1 MLGKSLGISFVFLAL
16 LMAHH
21 GEAEVARDNFVG
33 TRGSQFVMNG
43 RPFYFNGFN
52 SYWLMYMASDSST
65 RDKVTDTFAQASKY
79 GMNLARTWAFS
90 DGGYRALQTSPG
102 VYNDD
107 MFKGLDFVV
116 SEAKKHGIYLLLSL
130 VNNWEGFGGKRQY
143 VQWAKDEGH
152 YLNNDD
158 DFFTNPIVK
167 EYYKNHIK
175 AILTRINSITGVA
188 YKDDP
193 TIFGWELIN
202 EPRCQS
208 DLSGKAIQDWVAE
221 MSAYVKSI
229 DTKHLVEV
237 GMEGFYGESMPEKKQ
252 NNPGYEVGTDFIANN
267 LVPHVDFTTIHLY
280 PDQWVP
286 GSNDEVQ
293 TEFVHKWIQTHIDD
307 SKSVI
312 GKPIMVTEFGK
323 SSRSSGYNVEA
334 RDNYFSDIFDSVYR
348 CARTGGPCG
357 GALFWQVMA
366 QGMGDW
372 SDGYDV
378 VLEQSP
384 STVGVISQ
392 QSREISSLNQ
402 IKFATSA
409 DY

>member
-1 MLGKSLGISFVFLAL
+1 MGGKSLAICFVFAAL
-16 LMAHH
+16 FMAYL
-21 GEAEVARDNFVG
+21 GEAEVAREDFIG

-43 RPFYFNGFN
+43 RSFYFNGFN
-52 SYWLMYMASDSST
+52 SYWLMYMASDPST
-65 RDKVTDTFAQASKY
+65 KEKVTDTFAQASVY

-102 VYNDD
+102 SYNED

-143 VQWAKDEGH
+143 VQWAKDQGH

-167 EYYKNHIK
+167 QYYKNHVK
-175 AILTRINSITGVA
+175 AVLTRINSITGVA

-193 TIFGWELIN
+193 TIFAWELIN

-208 DLSGKAIQDWVAE
+208 DLSGKSIQDWVTE

-229 DTKHLVEV
+229 DTKHLVEI

-267 LVPHVDFTTIHLY
+267 LIPHVDFATIHLY

-323 SSRSSGYNVEA
+323 SSRSSGYNVQA
-334 RDNYFSDIFDSVYR
+334 RDNYFSNIFNTVYS

-402 IKFATSA
+402 INFATSI
-409 DY
+409 